1 MSYLTAVLAFSAVMI
16 VLATLATVIVEAFHK
31 VVGARANNFQEML
44 TKLYADVIVP
54 KLEKESAQAIQPIA
68 EDARTFVETITRNP
82 AIQKVGLLRRL
93 PIFKNLIK
101 TKYASDFEQL
111 TTRQFIEQFRDT
123 PAAAKIR
130 TVADLEAQK
139 IIKHI
144 AYEFERYGQAASM
157 YFQRRATF
165 LSIIASLLL
174 AFTLNIDAISLY
186 KGLAKDRALSEKV
199 IAEVNVGQLQKVYE
213 ARIQQ
218 SGDNDAKLELDK
230 IKQEI
235 LQDTAKIDELG
246 LPIGHAYFP
255 FCDKGLAAD
264 FVDAR
269 CSDFEIPTLINFT
282 DKPNSVLSNLENFLN
297 GVAAVLSHSEGYVWI
312 LRTLLTGMLIGLGA
326 PFWFKTYGFIVQFVP
341 GRQAPPEDSLSDR
354 QNASPA
360 PKNSQIEFV
369 ISSDS
374 GPVVGDTIAL
384 TEKGSTAKTTQGEA
398 IRQVN
403 DAKDQV
409 QTLTK
414 KVPSNIHA
422 FSKTGLSASDLHSIL
437 TSDGLKKE

>member
-1 MSYLTAVLAFSAVMI
+1 MNYLVAVLAFSAVMI

-54 KLEKESAQAIQPIA
+54 KLEQKSAQATQPIA
-68 EDARTFVETITRNP
+68 EDAQAFVDTITRNP
-82 AIQKVGLLRRL
+82 AIQKIGLLRRI

-101 TKYASDFEQL
+101 TKYATDFENL

-123 PAAAKIR
+123 PAAAKIK
-130 TVADLEAQK
+130 TAADLEAQK
-139 IIKHI
+139 ILKHI

-165 LSIIASLLL
+165 LSIIASLVL

-186 KGLAKDRALSEKV
+186 QGLANDKALSEKV

-218 SGDNDAKLELDK
+218 SGDSNAKLELDK

-235 LQDTAKIDELG
+235 LQDSAKIEEMG

-255 FCDKGLAAD
+255 FCDKGLATD
-264 FVDAR
+264 FVDTR
-269 CSDFEIPTLINFT
+269 CSNFEIPSLINLT
-282 DKPNSVLSNLENFLN
+282 DKPNSVLSNVEKFLN
-297 GVAAVLSHSEGYVWI
+297 GVAAVLTDSEGYVWI

-354 QNASPA
+354 QNVGQAPINSPV
-360 PKNSQIEFV
+360 EFV
-369 ISSDS
+369 IRNDSD
-374 GPVVGDTIAL
+374 PVSEEAAPRSVT
-384 TEKGSTAKTTQGEA
+384 GSKANITQVETS
-398 IRQVN
+398 RKHN
-403 DAKDQV
+403 DAKV
-409 QTLTK
+409 LTQTLAK
-414 KVPSNIHA
+414 KTPSNIQV
-422 FSKTGLSASDLHSIL
+422 FSKQGLSEGDLHSIL
-437 TSDGLKKE
+437 MSDGLKE